1 MTQDA
6 ALFFVMAAL
15 FFLVAMLVAMLV
27 IPILWLIGGEVLSR
41 LRTAPPTQGEE
52 E

>member
-1 MTQDA
+1 MSQDS
-6 ALFFVMAAL
+6 ALFFMTASL
-15 FFLVAMLVAMLV
+15 FFLVVMLVAMLV
-27 IPILWLIGGEVLSR
+27 IPILWQVGGEVLSY